1 MVNIE
6 TKHFEVQNKHTELK
20 HNLLKNTLNTAIGIA
35 NHFVSKLPQPT
46 YTYVDLF
53 AGRGM
58 FGDGTKGSPVIA
70 LEVLTNYLNSA
81 INKNFTNLRIVATE
95 KNEENQTELKQ
106 NIEKIMNFNSVAN
119 KIQFYTSNGD
129 WQKYSDD
136 IKKFLKNSNS
146 GFIFADPFSTELNMQ
161 NLKSLFKGIK
171 YHDVLILINNNALE
185 RVLGLPHSTQTS

>member
-95 KNEENQTELKQ
+95 KNEENQT
-106 NIEKIMNFNSVAN
+106 
-119 KIQFYTSNGD
+119 
-129 WQKYSDD
+129 
-136 IKKFLKNSNS
+136 
-146 GFIFADPFSTELNMQ
+146 
-161 NLKSLFKGIK
+161 
-171 YHDVLILINNNALE
+171 
-185 RVLGLPHSTQTS
+185 